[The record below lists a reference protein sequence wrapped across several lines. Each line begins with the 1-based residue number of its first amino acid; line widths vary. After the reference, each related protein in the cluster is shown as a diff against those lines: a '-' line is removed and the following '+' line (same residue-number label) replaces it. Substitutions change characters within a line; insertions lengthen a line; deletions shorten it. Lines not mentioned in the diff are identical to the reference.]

1 MNIVSFLDGLSY
13 NNEVTRRT
21 SMNKNLARIILITA
35 GLIWGFGFIA
45 NKYILDNG
53 WNYSQLLFIRFLVA
67 SISIFVIFHQR
78 ILKTDKETIKAGLFL
93 GIFLFLGYFFQT
105 WGLAHTTA
113 SNNAL
118 ITAAYIFMMPIII
131 YIFDKKRVGNQTII
145 AGIIVMLGISLISVD
160 FQELTI
166 ASGDFLTFIGAF
178 FYAFHIFFLG
188 KKAKQKDPYVLM
200 AFQLLIFTVFATINM
215 VFSGGL
221 PKDVLSSELN
231 IRVLIAAVGI
241 GFLGSFIGFVL
252 QSVGQ
257 KYANEAEAAILIST
271 ESLFGP
277 ILAILFYNDPFNI
290 YIFLGIIFVF
300 SGIVLSETDL
310 KKMKS
315 KRDQKKLR
323 MSEEK

>member
-1 MNIVSFLDGLSY
+1 
-13 NNEVTRRT
+13 
-21 SMNKNLARIILITA
+21 MNKNLARVILITA
-35 GLIWGFGFIA
+35 GFIWGFGFIA

-53 WNYSQLLFIRFLVA
+53 WNYSQLLFVRFLVA
-67 SISIFVIFHQR
+67 SISIFIIFNKKIRQ
-78 ILKTDKETIKAGLFL
+78 TDKETIKAGLFL

-131 YIFDKKRVGNQTII
+131 FIFDKKRVGNQTII

-160 FQELTI
+160 FNELTV
-166 ASGDFLTFIGAF
+166 ASGDILTFIGAF

-200 AFQLLIFTVFATINM
+200 AFQLLIFTCFATINM
-215 VFSGGL
+215 LFSGGL
-221 PKDVLSSELN
+221 PKDILSSDLN
-231 IRVLIAAVGI
+231 ISVLVAAVGI

-277 ILAILFYNDPFNI
+277 VLAILFYNDPFNLFI
-290 YIFLGIIFVF
+290 LLGIIFVF
-300 SGIVLSETDL
+300 FGIILSETDL
-310 KKMKS
+310 KQMRS
-315 KRDQKKLR
+315 KKKKL
-323 MSEEK
+323 SLEQEK

>member
-1 MNIVSFLDGLSY
+1 
-13 NNEVTRRT
+13 
-21 SMNKNLARIILITA
+21 MNKNLARIILITA
-35 GLIWGFGFIA
+35 GFIWGFGFIA

-53 WNYSQLLFIRFLVA
+53 WSYSQLLFVRFIVA
-67 SISIFVIFHQR
+67 SISIFIIFNKR
-78 ILKTDKETIKAGLFL
+78 IRQTDKETVKAGLFL

-131 YIFDKKRVGNQTII
+131 FIFDKKRVGNQTIL

-160 FQELTI
+160 FNELTI
-166 ASGDFLTFIGAF
+166 ASGDILTFIGAF

-215 VFSGGL
+215 LISGGL
-221 PKDVLSSELN
+221 PKDVLSSDLN
-231 IRVLIAAVGI
+231 VSVLIAAVGI
-241 GFLGSFIGFVL
+241 GFLGSFVGFVL

-277 ILAILFYNDPFNI
+277 VLAILFYNDPFNL
-290 YIFLGIIFVF
+290 YILFGIVFVFLGII
-300 SGIVLSETDL
+300 LSETDL

-315 KRDQKKLR
+315 KRRKLNL
-323 MSEEK
+323 EQEK

>member
-1 MNIVSFLDGLSY
+1 
-13 NNEVTRRT
+13 
-21 SMNKNLARIILITA
+21 MNKNLARIILISA
-35 GLIWGFGFIA
+35 GFIWGFGFIV

-67 SISIFVIFHQR
+67 TISIFIIFNKR
-78 ILKTDKETIKAGLFL
+78 IRNTDKETIKAGFFL

-105 WGLAHTTA
+105 WGLANTTA

-131 YIFDKKRVGNQTII
+131 YIFDKKRVGNQTVI

-160 FQELTI
+160 FKELTV
-166 ASGDFLTFIGAF
+166 ASGDILTFIGAF

-215 VFSGGL
+215 AFSGGL
-221 PKDVLSSELN
+221 PKDVLSSSLN
-231 IRVLIAAVGI
+231 IKVLIAAISI

-277 ILAILFYNDPFNI
+277 VLAILFYNDPFNI
-290 YIFLGIIFVF
+290 YILLGIIFVF
-300 SGIVLSETDL
+300 FGIILSETDL

-315 KRDQKKLR
+315 KRKNTQLKY
-323 MSEEK
+323 EK

>member
-1 MNIVSFLDGLSY
+1 
-13 NNEVTRRT
+13 
-21 SMNKNLARIILITA
+21 MNKVLARIILISA
-35 GLIWGFGFIA
+35 GFIWGFGFIV

-67 SISIFVIFHQR
+67 SISIFIIFNKR
-78 ILKTDKETIKAGLFL
+78 IRATDKETIKAGLFL

-131 YIFDKKRVGNQTII
+131 YIFDKKRVGNQTVI

-160 FQELTI
+160 FEELTV
-166 ASGDFLTFIGAF
+166 ASGDILTFIGAF

-215 VFSGGL
+215 IFSGGL
-221 PKDVLSSELN
+221 PKNMLSTSLN
-231 IRVLIAAVGI
+231 IKVLIAAVSI

-277 ILAILFYNDPFNI
+277 VLAILFYNDPFNI
-290 YIFLGIIFVF
+290 YILLGIIFVF
-300 SGIVLSETDL
+300 LGIILSETDL

-315 KRDQKKLR
+315 KRKKPIP
-323 MSEEK
+323 ET